1 MVAQTLVCGGLFLLA
16 LLFTCPPAH
25 AQTKPLYLDPSAPL
39 DRRVDDLISRMT
51 LEEKVAQLMNDAP
64 PIDRLDVP
72 AYNWW
77 NECLHGVARA
87 GRATVFPET
96 IGLAATWDTALLG
109 RVSAAISDEARAK
122 YHEFVRRGKRNIYQG
137 LTFWTPNINLF
148 RDPRWGRGM
157 ETYGEDPYLTGRMA
171 VTFIHGLQGD
181 DPKYLKTVATAKHYA
196 VHSGPESERHT
207 FDAVPDERDLVE
219 SYLPHFEAAV
229 KEGGAFSVMC
239 AYNSVDGKPA
249 CANSRLLADTLRKQW
264 GFEGYVVS
272 DCGAITDI
280 YKGHHFVSTVEEASA
295 KAVLAGTDLDC
306 GTEYAALVPAVHSG
320 LIAESEI
327 DRSVKRLFV
336 ARFKLGMFDPPQM
349 VPYAKIPYSVNDS
362 PEHRQLA
369 LEAARKS
376 IVLLKNDNHTLPL
389 SHDLKTI
396 AVIGPNA
403 DDPDVLVGNYN
414 GEPSAPV
421 TPLAGI
427 RHKLAGHARVLYA
440 RGGDLA
446 ANLPA
451 FETIPSSALLSSET
465 AGAPHGLRG
474 EYFATANF
482 DGKLH
487 RPRELTYPGS
497 GRMVGQP
504 APDAKPLFTRVDP
517 EVNFMWWDGSPRQDL
532 NDDDFGV
539 RWTGFLRVPASGK
552 YQIGA
557 TGLNA
562 YEVYVDG
569 KPVAETNDIHERS
582 YHYATLDLEAGKS
595 YAIRLDYH
603 EFAGDACIRLVWAHP
618 SGPADVAAA
627 LEAARQADTVV
638 LVTGLSPRLEGEEM
652 SVPVAGFKGGDR
664 VDLGIPREQQ
674 ELMEKIVALGKPVV
688 LVLLNG
694 SALAVNWAR
703 DHVPAIVE
711 AWYPGEAG
719 GDALADVLFGDYNP
733 AGRLPVT
740 FYKSADQ
747 LPPFTDYDMAGRTYR
762 YFSGEP
768 LYPFGYG
775 LSYTTFSY
783 RNLIVP
789 KTVATRDP
797 VKVSVEVSNTGK
809 LPGEEVVELYLK
821 SDAGGAPLRSLE
833 GFQRVALAPGQNRVV
848 EFTITP
854 RQFALAGADGRLVI
868 QPGTFEV
875 AVGGKQP
882 GFAGAADAATTG
894 VVSSGLTLQGAARR
908 VE

>member
-1 MVAQTLVCGGLFLLA
+1 LAALFSCA
-16 LLFTCPPAH
+16 PAN
-25 AQTKPLYLDPSAPL
+25 AQTKPLYLDPAAPF
-39 DRRVDDLISRMT
+39 DRRVDDLVSRMT
-51 LEEKVAQLMNDAP
+51 LEEKIGQLMNDAP
-64 PIDRLDVP
+64 PIDRLGVP

-109 RVSAAISDEARAK
+109 RISTLISDEARAK

-171 VTFIHGLQGD
+171 VTFIRGLQGD
-181 DPKYLKTVATAKHYA
+181 DSKYLKTVATAKHYA
-196 VHSGPESERHT
+196 VHSGPESERHS
-207 FDAVPDERDLVE
+207 FDAVPGERDLAE

-229 KEGGAFSVMC
+229 AEGRAYSVMC
-239 AYNSVDGKPA
+239 AYNSLDGTPA
-249 CANSRLLADTLRKQW
+249 CANPRLLEDTLRHRW
-264 GFEGYVVS
+264 GLEGYVVS
-272 DCGAITDI
+272 DCGAIGDI
-280 YKGHHFVSTVEEASA
+280 YRGHKFVSTAAEAAA

-306 GTEYAALVPAVHSG
+306 GTEYAALLPAVQAG
-320 LIAESEI
+320 LIAESDI
-327 DRSVKRLFV
+327 DRSVKRLFA
-336 ARFKLGMFDPPQM
+336 ARFKLGMFDPPEM

-376 IVLLKNDNHTLPL
+376 IVLLKNDAHTLPL
-389 SHDLKTI
+389 SKSLKTI

-427 RHKLAGHARVLYA
+427 QRKLAGGARVLYA

-446 ANLPA
+446 ANLPG
-451 FETIPSSALLSSET
+451 FETIPASALFSSE
-465 AGAPHGLRG
+465 APDAPHGLRG
-474 EYFATANF
+474 EYFASADF
-482 DGKLH
+482 DGKRH
-487 RPRELTYPGS
+487 RPREQTYPDS
-497 GRMVGQP
+497 GKVVGRP
-504 APDAKPLFTRVDP
+504 AAEVKPLFTRVDP

-532 NDDDFGV
+532 DDDDFGV
-539 RWTGFLRVPASGK
+539 RWTGLLSVPASGK

-557 TGLNA
+557 NGMNA
-562 YEVYVDG
+562 YELYIDG
-569 KPVAETNDIHERS
+569 RQVANINTVHERV
-582 YHYATLDLEAGKS
+582 YRYATLDLEAGKR

-603 EFAGDACIRLVWAHP
+603 EFAGEASIRLVWAHP
-618 SGPADVAAA
+618 SGPDDVEKA
-627 LEAARQADTVV
+627 LAAARQADTVV

-652 SVPVAGFKGGDR
+652 SVPVAGFEGGDR
-664 VDLGIPREQQ
+664 IDIGIPREQQ

-688 LVLLNG
+688 LVLVNG

-711 AWYPGEAG
+711 AWYPGQAG
-719 GDALADVLFGDYNP
+719 GDAVADVLFGDYNP
-733 AGRLPVT
+733 GGRLPVT

-762 YFSGEP
+762 YFRGEP

-783 RNLIVP
+783 QNLSLP
-789 KTVATRDP
+789 KAAATGDP
-797 VKVSVEVSNTGK
+797 VKVSVEVRNTGK

-821 SDAGGAPLRSLE
+821 SAAEGAPLRSLE
-833 GFQRVALAPGQNRVV
+833 GFQRVALAPGQSRVV
-848 EFTITP
+848 EFAIAP
-854 RQFALAGADGRLVI
+854 RQFALAGADGRRAI
-868 QPGTFEV
+868 QPGTFEI

-894 VVSSGLTLQGAARR
+894 VVSSSLTLQGAAKP